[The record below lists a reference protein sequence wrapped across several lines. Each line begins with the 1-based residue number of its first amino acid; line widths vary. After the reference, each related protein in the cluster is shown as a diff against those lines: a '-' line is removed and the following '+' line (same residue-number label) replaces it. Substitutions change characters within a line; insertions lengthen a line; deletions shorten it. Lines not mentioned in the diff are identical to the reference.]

1 MALPPMGPM
10 SPPSPTLGGPQ
21 PNMGPPPMP
30 PMPQMGGGMAPPMAP
45 PPMGPQ
51 MVPPPINPVNT
62 TAGNGQSFGGDAGG
76 RKTFSQYLQSMNT
89 SFPPTPTMPDPMAGG
104 IGGGAPSM
112 PPLAMMGGGAVPR
125 STMIGREPHRLA
137 YINPGEEMMLRA
149 SGGTGEPG
157 PMGVPAFRGGGFS
170 GGGGGGFGG
179 FEGPGGYGGYDGGFG
194 EAGRGGKDSD
204 APGRGPGDFGGGMS
218 EGPGGVDIGLLNALA
233 DQKAVEEA
241 AAIEKSNQI
250 MSPLGGA
257 DAIAKQ
263 NLVDSFMDTKDGRD
277 LATFNDSF
285 ADIPSLDVTPADPN
299 FFDIVGDTGISSRL
313 GSPIDPVVGLGTTV
327 DPNLNYSLPVA
338 SSVPVSNIATD
349 DVDVDVNTLDEAFKS
364 QYSNPNLSV
373 SIPSTNLNMPDVSS
387 LLGGVVRP
395 DMMPPGYQPT
405 PDVTTADPTFD
416 QFVSNKA
423 AVGRPIDRID
433 PTLGQPGS
441 INLNAQMPTGIQ
453 DPSGLSSF
461 NNMTGIDDS
470 SFSTPIGVETG
481 IQDPSGVQDP
491 SFIAGMNQADANI
504 AAPILG
510 GASGTP
516 PNVNE
521 IANIQAADVYGL
533 PNIGLDTSFSAAQ
546 FADNLNPQ
554 GLTFTPTTL
563 GLDEAAR
570 GQALADRVS
579 LENRESVLSD
589 INTPVQG
596 TTLSDDVIASN
607 QAALDNLD
615 LSTKGLGPDPF
626 DDESRKDLS
635 YEQIS
640 KLVDEKLSLQKEI
653 ENAPF
658 NPLSLLPGASLLG
671 TSASR
676 RQKAVNQ
683 VLSNDGGS
691 GILNTGIG
699 GATGVLGTGAVN
711 FNPVYD
717 KDGNFVGSQGVSKSG
732 ETVSY
737 MGDMQG
743 DKGYFDSDGNNVK
756 MSESIEGYQDAID
769 GGDPEGLDEPYNPCQ
784 PGFELDPNTN
794 TCVPIDVVG
803 GGGGSSGPIDLNPII
818 RPTTPVV
825 TPDPVPPTPVVSP
838 VLRMPKQFNMGGATS
853 GSNLDGA
860 IGRLLSSMS

>member
-51 MVPPPINPVNT
+51 MGPPPINPTNP

-76 RKTFSQYLQSMNT
+76 RKTFSQYLQSMNK
-89 SFPPTPTMPDPMAGG
+89 SFPPTPAAQDPMAGG

-157 PMGVPAFRGGGFS
+157 PGGVPAFRGGAGGYGGFGEGFGF
-170 GGGGGGFGG
+170 GGGGGG
-179 FEGPGGYGGYDGGFG
+179 PGDGG
-194 EAGRGGKDSD
+194 RGDRNS
-204 APGRGPGDFGGGMS
+204 
-218 EGPGGVDIGLLNALA
+218 VDIGFVNALA
-233 DQKAVEEA
+233 DQVAEEQEA
-241 AAIEKSNQI
+241 AAIADSNEM

-257 DAIAKQ
+257 DAIARS
-263 NLVDSFMDTKDGRD
+263 NLVDAFMDTKDGRD

-285 ADIPSLDVTPADPN
+285 TDIPSPVT
-299 FFDIVGDTGISSRL
+299 S
-313 GSPIDPVVGLGTTV
+313 
-327 DPNLNYSLPVA
+327 A

-349 DVDVDVNTLDEAFKS
+349 DIGVNTLDEAFLN
-364 QYSNPNLSV
+364 QYNDPNLSV
-373 SIPSTNLNMPDVSS
+373 NIPGTNVNMPDVSS

-405 PDVTTADPTFD
+405 PDDPTFEGLT
-416 QFVSNKA
+416 SNA
-423 AVGRPIDRID
+423 PSMSMNMGRID
-433 PTLGQPGS
+433 PNLGAPIAPDYGDLN
-441 INLNAQMPTGIQ
+441 IDMGTDNLGGVGVGVEDPTFGYNIDMESDPFTGASAFTGLDAQTPTGMQ
-453 DPSGLSSF
+453 DPSQVA
-461 NNMTGIDDS
+461 TGIVNSPQLDES
-470 SFSTPIGVETG
+470 
-481 IQDPSGVQDP
+481 
-491 SFIAGMNQADANI
+491 ARDAI
-504 AAPILG
+504 VAAR
-510 GASGTP
+510 AS
-516 PNVNE
+516 
-521 IANIQAADVYGL
+521 
-533 PNIGLDTSFSAAQ
+533 
-546 FADNLNPQ
+546 DNLNPQ
-554 GLTFTPTTL
+554 GPTFTPSIPELTGPALAEATM
-563 GLDEAAR
+563 GAPIGDPAMDRREAAL
-570 GQALADRVS
+570 GDM
-579 LENRESVLSD
+579 
-589 INTPVQG
+589 NTPEPMGTDFGTLEASLSSSPSNIGLPSDYDPLQGAKNYRQQAEAMRVAEAGVQ
-596 TTLSDDVIASN
+596 N
-607 QAALDNLD
+607 QEDIEANKGKFNL
-615 LSTKGLGPDPF
+615 
-626 DDESRKDLS
+626 
-635 YEQIS
+635 
-640 KLVDEKLSLQKEI
+640 
-653 ENAPF
+653 
-658 NPLSLLPGASLLG
+658 LSLLPGASLLG
-671 TSASR
+671 TSESR
-676 RQKAVNQ
+676 KQKAINQ
-683 VLSNDGGS
+683 VISQSGGS
-691 GILNTGIG
+691 GLLGTGIG
-699 GATGVLGTGAVN
+699 GATGILGTGATR

-717 KDGNFVGSQGVSKSG
+717 KDGNFVGSQGVSDKSG

-743 DKGYFDSDGNNVK
+743 DEGYFDSDGNNVE
-756 MSESIEGYQDAID
+756 MSKAIEGYQEDI
-769 GGDPEGLDEPYNPCQ
+769 GGQGSPEGLDEPYNPCQ

>member
-51 MVPPPINPVNT
+51 MGPPPINPVNT

-157 PMGVPAFRGGGFS
+157 PGGVPAFRGGGFS
-170 GGGGGGFGG
+170 GGGFGG

-233 DQKAVEEA
+233 DQKAAEKV
-241 AAIEKSNQI
+241 AAIAESNEI

-405 PDVTTADPTFD
+405 PDDPTFEGLT
-416 QFVSNKA
+416 SNA
-423 AVGRPIDRID
+423 PSMSMNMGRID
-433 PTLGQPGS
+433 PNLGAPMAPDYGDLNIDMGTDNLGGVGVGAEDPTFGYNIDMES
-441 INLNAQMPTGIQ
+441 DPFTGESAFTGLNAQTPTGMQ
-453 DPSGLSSF
+453 DPSG
-461 NNMTGIDDS
+461 
-470 SFSTPIGVETG
+470 
-481 IQDPSGVQDP
+481 
-491 SFIAGMNQADANI
+491 
-504 AAPILG
+504 
-510 GASGTP
+510 ASDITQISEAMQNSVTEA

-533 PNIGLDTSFSAAQ
+533 PNTGLDTSLSAAQ

-554 GLTFTPTTL
+554 GPTFTPTTL

-579 LENRESVLSD
+579 LENREAALGD
-589 INTPVQG
+589 MNTPVQG

-626 DDESRKDLS
+626 DNEFRKDLS
-635 YEQIS
+635 YAQID
-640 KLVDEKLSLQKEI
+640 KLIDEKLSLQAEI
-653 ENAPF
+653 DANKGKF
-658 NPLSLLPGASLLG
+658 NLLSLVPGANLLG
-671 TSASR
+671 TSAGR
-676 RQKAVNQ
+676 RQKAINQ

-743 DKGYFDSDGNNVK
+743 DKGYFDSDGNNVE
-756 MSESIEGYQDAID
+756 MSESIEGYQEDI
-769 GGDPEGLDEPYNPCQ
+769 GGQGSPEGLDEPYNPCQ